1 MSFSTCII
9 EVTVFI
15 FQTGV
20 KRKAAPPALQYQP
33 NSAGGKKAKVD
44 ASGQQV
50 KNAVATLNELK
61 QGLVYELV
69 ETKGKLFCR
78 ERKQFI
84 PPRDSSRTLLRVP
97 SGRQQSN
104 FQRGRKVGSYQSLW
118 CCLSPVLSLRS
129 HLCVSQERS
138 FALYSYP
145 VSKHWRASR
154 SKKLLEVL
162 HGFVALKEDKAESF
176 LGKVKHS

>member
-1 MSFSTCII
+1 M
-9 EVTVFI
+9 TVFS

-20 KRKAAPPALQYQP
+20 KRKAAPSALQYQP
-33 NSAGGKKAKVD
+33 NSAGGKRAKVD
-44 ASGQQV
+44 AAGQQV

-61 QGLVYELV
+61 QGLVYRLV
-69 ETKGKLFCR
+69 ETKGRLFSL

-84 PPRDSSRTLLRVP
+84 PPRDSSRTLLCVQ

-118 CCLSPVLSLRS
+118 CCLSPVPSLCS
-129 HLCVSQERS
+129 HLKVSYERS

-154 SKKLLEVL
+154 SKQLLEVL
-162 HGFVALKEDKAESF
+162 QGFVALKEDKAESF

>member
-1 MSFSTCII
+1 MSFSTCIK

-20 KRKAAPPALQYQP
+20 KRKAAPLALQFQS
-33 NSAGGKKAKVD
+33 NSAGGKRAKVD
-44 ASGQQV
+44 AAGQQV

-84 PPRDSSRTLLRVP
+84 PPRDSSRTLLCVP

-104 FQRGRKVGSYQSLW
+104 FQRGRKVGS
-118 CCLSPVLSLRS
+118 
-129 HLCVSQERS
+129 
-138 FALYSYP
+138 
-145 VSKHWRASR
+145 
-154 SKKLLEVL
+154 
-162 HGFVALKEDKAESF
+162 
-176 LGKVKHS
+176 

>member
-1 MSFSTCII
+1 MTFSTCIK
-9 EVTVFI
+9 EVTVFF

-20 KRKAAPPALQYQP
+20 KRKAAPPALQYQS
-33 NSAGGKKAKVD
+33 NSAGGKRAKVD
-44 ASGQQV
+44 ATGQQV

-84 PPRDSSRTLLRVP
+84 LPRDSSRTLLRVP

-104 FQRGRKVGSYQSLW
+104 FQRGRKVGSYQSYRSLW
-118 CCLSPVLSLRS
+118 CRLSPVLSLRS
-129 HLCVSQERS
+129 HLCVSYERS
-138 FALYSYP
+138 FALHSYP

-154 SKKLLEVL
+154 SKQLLEVL
-162 HGFVALKEDKAESF
+162 HGFVALKEGE
-176 LGKVKHS
+176 VKNL

>member
-1 MSFSTCII
+1 MSFSTCIK
-9 EVTVFI
+9 EVTVFF

-20 KRKAAPPALQYQP
+20 KRKAAPPALQFQP
-33 NSAGGKKAKVD
+33 NSAGGKRAKVD
-44 ASGQQV
+44 AAGQQV

-84 PPRDSSRTLLRVP
+84 PPRDSSRTLLRVQ

-118 CCLSPVLSLRS
+118 CCLSPLPHYARTFKSYKKDLLLCIPTLSQSTGELPGQS
-129 HLCVSQERS
+129 NCWK
-138 FALYSYP
+138 FFMAL
-145 VSKHWRASR
+145 
-154 SKKLLEVL
+154 L
-162 HGFVALKEDKAESF
+162 H
-176 LGKVKHS
+176 

>member
-1 MSFSTCII
+1 M
-9 EVTVFI
+9 TVFF

-20 KRKAAPPALQYQP
+20 KRKAAPPALQFQP
-33 NSAGGKKAKVD
+33 NSAGGKRAKVD
-44 ASGQQV
+44 AAGQQV

-69 ETKGKLFCR
+69 ETKGKLFR
-78 ERKQFI
+78 WERKQFI

-118 CCLSPVLSLRS
+118 CCLSSPVPHYDRT
-129 HLCVSQERS
+129 CVSHKKDLLLGIPTLSQSTGELPGQS
-138 FALYSYP
+138 NCWKFFMAL
-145 VSKHWRASR
+145 
-154 SKKLLEVL
+154 L
-162 HGFVALKEDKAESF
+162 H
-176 LGKVKHS
+176 

>member
-1 MSFSTCII
+1 M
-9 EVTVFI
+9 TVFF

-20 KRKAAPPALQYQP
+20 KRKAAPPALQFQP
-33 NSAGGKKAKVD
+33 NSAGGKRAKVD
-44 ASGQQV
+44 PTGQQV

-69 ETKGKLFCR
+69 ETKGKLFR
-78 ERKQFI
+78 WERKQFI

-118 CCLSPVLSLRS
+118 CCLSSVLSLRVCLTRKIFCLVFLPCLKALAS
-129 HLCVSQERS
+129 FPVKATAGSSSWLCCIEGRQS
-138 FALYSYP
+138 
-145 VSKHWRASR
+145 
-154 SKKLLEVL
+154 
-162 HGFVALKEDKAESF
+162 
-176 LGKVKHS
+176 